1 MHNPKHRN
9 VRILYVYITK
19 QNQIPFAVCIN
30 RQGKE
35 RKKEREQTMELQQI
49 KLITRP
55 GGGAQERNSVDFIQ
69 GKQIETHITSTA
81 SQKKK
86 KKNTN
91 EPHKFNSKELS
102 RFNLFNKIDNKMKT
116 TLWLS

>member
-1 MHNPKHRN
+1 MH
-9 VRILYVYITK
+9 K
-19 QNQIPFAVCIN
+19 QA
-30 RQGKE
+30 GK

-55 GGGAQERNSVDFIQ
+55 GGGTQERNSVDFIQ

-81 SQKKK
+81 SQKRKKK